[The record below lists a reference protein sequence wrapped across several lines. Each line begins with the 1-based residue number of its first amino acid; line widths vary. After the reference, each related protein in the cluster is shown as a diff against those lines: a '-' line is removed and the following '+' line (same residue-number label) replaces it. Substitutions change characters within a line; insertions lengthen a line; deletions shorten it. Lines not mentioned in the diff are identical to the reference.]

1 MRIQDYF
8 PSDISS
14 AVSKLNMENVREI
27 RLCAG
32 APLSVVS
39 DRAYFLDENGLSYS
53 KGILVTADIIN
64 KTLEKMSRGSVY
76 SEQES
81 LRQGFLSLEGG
92 HRAGVSGR
100 AVKEGEKIKSIR
112 EVSSINL
119 RIAHQIKGAAD
130 EVMPLLKSLPNTL
143 IISPPGC
150 GKTTLLRDIAR
161 QLSNSG
167 IRVGICDERGEIAA
181 VHKGTPSLDV
191 GPFTDV
197 FTGPKTEGALMLL
210 RSMAPEVIITDE
222 LGGTED
228 ALCIKKLVRC
238 GVCVI
243 CSYHAKNIADV
254 QKSDIGTLLADK
266 TFERIIVLGKPI
278 GKIERIY

>member
-8 PSDISS
+8 PEPVAS
-14 AVSKLNMENVREI
+14 AVSKLNMEKVREI

-32 APLSVVS
+32 APLSAFL
-39 DRAYFLDENGLSYS
+39 DRAYFLDKNGPTLSG
-53 KGILVTADIIN
+53 GIMVNGDIIN

-92 HRAGVSGR
+92 HRAGVSGK
-100 AVKEGEKIKSIR
+100 AVAENGKITALR
-112 EVSSINL
+112 EISSINL
-119 RIAHQIKGAAD
+119 RIAHEVKGAAD
-130 EVMPLLKSLPNTL
+130 EVMPFLEELPNTL

-161 QLSNSG
+161 SLSNSG
-167 IRVGICDERGEIAA
+167 VRVSICDERGEIAA
-181 VHKGTPSLDV
+181 AYKGVPALDV
-191 GPFTDV
+191 GYFTDV
-197 FTGPKTEGALMLL
+197 FTGPKVECASMLL
-210 RSMAPEVIITDE
+210 RAMSPEVIITDE
-222 LGGTED
+222 IGSDED
-228 ALCIKKLVRC
+228 IMCIKKLVRC

-243 CSYHAKNIADV
+243 CSLHAKGIEQA
-254 QKSDIGTLLADK
+254 KRSGIGELILDK
-266 TFERIIVLGKPI
+266 TFERVIVLSKNI